1 MDFNL
6 PNPNSQSF
14 DEVLEK
20 LKQSMK
26 AARSGGWID
35 SDSGS
40 ELEIALE
47 HSPRGAQ
54 SQGHTSRNGGT
65 PRSINNHQ
73 HSLYI
78 KDGGLPDRRGDA
90 ELDPTYA
97 NLNLAP
103 PSLPSNPKSVTN
115 PRAGEVPNLKTRPLT
130 LASLNH
136 HLVDHPASSGNTHG
150 EPRHSPLF
158 DTPNSPY
165 DTRTPSTP
173 ASAGTSSGSPYVRH
187 HFKWEYL
194 PHSTK
199 AEGAHQ
205 PGLQPRFV
213 ESSSPPHNINFDE
226 AFWHKGIHQNELIL
240 PNNNHNNNHNDNNNI
255 EVTQFHGEVR
265 HTHEDQRPPHLAG
278 TNLGFVGNNGNR
290 SVSYSSVHPKS
301 RSPSQQGFGSG
312 YNRRISTMELP
323 SNRMESLNQP
333 TFDPSHKPWAMAPRP
348 QEVKAFTRNGLNPAS
363 VSSVPF
369 SLAPAAPIRF
379 SAPEVVEG
387 QPKASS
393 LGRQASPC
401 SPIRESDASV
411 SSRDT
416 TSAQAPSVISASASS
431 VASLKDSTAEREKQA
446 IRARLMGSTSIDN
459 FQTTRLQTF
468 NKPLGVA
475 SPPADGGHPGHVGNL
490 PSLFHQLRV
499 SHSTQPI
506 SAARSRVHS
515 SSDNSSPLRSVSAN
529 YPTNQNY
536 GSPIFYS
543 SHPHGSV
550 NRHGPFAASMTPS
563 PNNSSP
569 ISLLT
574 PKTPITPMSFG
585 VNGQLQTP
593 HSGVLYSPNSSTNK
607 SSFLPVM
614 VPAVPGIGGPVSAP
628 LPGQVQPEEV
638 RKSVKTQPPVV
649 NTGNS
654 GAMIPQPGDWM
665 CICGFVN
672 WRRRKVCMRCF
683 PFADGNDSVGAMM
696 ALNAQ
701 RAALLAAGVQLPK
714 DHQPNGSL
722 AVTNSLPAIFGRP
735 PMSNFQ
741 ESAQQLSDKQSSFG
755 QPSSTS
761 TESALSNYGR
771 PLESGGM
778 FNPQPQRL
786 GLNPFDKSSP
796 LAPISTTSG
805 VALNR
810 SPDGAQQRYLEVNQ
824 QNTTDREPE
833 INSAIS
839 RPEKSSKSLR
849 ARLVAPGEEKQ
860 EERNSWEEVLSKSP
874 RPRSFSMGAKSVW
887 EPDEEI
893 GPVGGPRAEDMIG
906 SKKLDNNP
914 IGKETNGKSGS
925 KDALAGSQAVSGR
938 MAPNN
943 MHQELNTIN
952 DNRSTVNRQRT
963 TTSPTSSWQA
973 IKALWQ

>member
-1 MDFNL
+1 
-6 PNPNSQSF
+6 
-14 DEVLEK
+14 
-20 LKQSMK
+20 MK

-47 HSPRGAQ
+47 HSPRDAQ
-54 SQGHTSRNGGT
+54 SQGHTSRINGGT

-78 KDGGLPDRRGDA
+78 KDGIPDTRGDA
-90 ELDPTYA
+90 EIDPTYA

-103 PSLPSNPKSVTN
+103 PPFPSNQKSLTN
-115 PRAGEVPNLKTRPLT
+115 PRIGEVPNLKTRPLT

-136 HLVDHPASSGNTHG
+136 HLVDHPASSNTHV

-165 DTRTPSTP
+165 DPRTPSTP
-173 ASAGTSSGSPYVRH
+173 ASTGTSSGSPYVRH

-194 PHSTK
+194 PPSTK

-226 AFWHKGIHQNELIL
+226 TFWRKGIQQKELIL
-240 PNNNHNNNHNDNNNI
+240 PNNNNHTNHNNNDI
-255 EVTQFHGEVR
+255 EVSLFHGQVR
-265 HTHEDQRPPHLAG
+265 HAHEAQRPPHLAG
-278 TNLGFVGNNGNR
+278 TKPGFVGNNGNR

-312 YNRRISTMELP
+312 YNSRISIMELP
-323 SNRMESLNQP
+323 STHMESLNQP
-333 TFDPSHKPWAMAPRP
+333 TFDPSHKPWAMAARP
-348 QEVKAFTRNGLNPAS
+348 QEVKAFSRNGLNPAS

-379 SAPEVVEG
+379 SAPEIDG
-387 QPKASS
+387 QSKGSS
-393 LGRQASPC
+393 LGRQASPG

-416 TSAQAPSVISASASS
+416 PSAKATSVISASASS
-431 VASLKDSTAEREKQA
+431 AASLKDSTAEREKQA

-459 FQTTRLQTF
+459 FQTRLQTF

-499 SHSTQPI
+499 SHSSQPI
-506 SAARSRVHS
+506 SAAQSRVHS
-515 SSDNSSPLRSVSAN
+515 SNDSSPLRSVSAN

-543 SHPHGSV
+543 SHPHASV

-563 PNNSSP
+563 SNNSSQ
-569 ISLLT
+569 LNQLT
-574 PKTPITPMSFG
+574 PTTPITPMSFG
-585 VNGQLQTP
+585 VNGQLQT
-593 HSGVLYSPNSSTNK
+593 HNSGVLYSPNSSTSK
-607 SSFLPVM
+607 SSFLPVI
-614 VPAVPGIGGPVSAP
+614 VPTVPGLGGPVSTP

-714 DHQPNGSL
+714 DQPNGSL
-722 AVTNSLPAIFGRP
+722 AVSNSLPAIFGRP
-735 PMSNFQ
+735 PLSTFQ
-741 ESAQQLSDKQSSFG
+741 ESAQQLSDKQPSFG
-755 QPSSTS
+755 QPPSSS
-761 TESALSNYGR
+761 AEFALSNYGR

-778 FNPQPQRL
+778 FNSHPQRL

-796 LAPISTTSG
+796 LPPISPTTG
-805 VALNR
+805 AGLNR

-824 QNTTDREPE
+824 QNTINREPE

-839 RPEKSSKSLR
+839 RPEKNSKSLR
-849 ARLVAPGEEKQ
+849 ARLVAPGEEKHQ
-860 EERNSWEEVLSKSP
+860 ERNSWEDVLSKSP

-893 GPVGGPRAEDMIG
+893 GPVGGPHAADMIG
-906 SKKLDNNP
+906 SKKLENNP
-914 IGKETNGKSGS
+914 IGKQTNGNSGS

-938 MAPNN
+938 LAPDN

-952 DNRSTVNRQRT
+952 DNRSAVNRQRT